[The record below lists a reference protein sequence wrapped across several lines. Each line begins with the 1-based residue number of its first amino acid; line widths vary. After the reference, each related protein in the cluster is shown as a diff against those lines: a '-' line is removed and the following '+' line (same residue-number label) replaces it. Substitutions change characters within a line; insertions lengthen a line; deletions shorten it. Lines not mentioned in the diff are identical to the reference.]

1 MKRWAGRGALRGIL
15 RAWACIGCAGLG
27 LGLVAADPYD
37 EAQQLFAVGRPA
49 EAAAVLGRALG
60 RGSAGPDGWFNL
72 GQAYSASGE
81 PGKALWAWR
90 QGLRVA
96 PRDGGLRA
104 SVAQARQ
111 RTGGLGLHPLAQWT
125 GWARAEEWAVGAL
138 AGSVTLAG
146 WLAMGW
152 LRGGRRSRGVGWVIG
167 AQLFMAGGWLA
178 SALGERWS
186 PDAVVVVREAAVA
199 VAPVPEAKA
208 VRTLAE
214 GVEVRVLRRHGDWVE
229 VEVDGAR
236 SGWLRATQ
244 LWGDRR

>member
-1 MKRWAGRGALRGIL
+1 MSGGTGRARAKGIL
-15 RAWACIGCAGLG
+15 LGWACGGLMG
-27 LGLVAADPYD
+27 WGLVAADPYD

-49 EAAAVLGRALG
+49 EAAAALG
-60 RGSAGPDGWFNL
+60 KALRTGSAGPDAWFNL

-111 RTGGLGLHPLAQWT
+111 RTGGLGVHPLAQWT
-125 GWARAEEWAVGAL
+125 GWARVEEWAAGAL
-138 AGSVTLAG
+138 LGSVTLVG
-146 WLAMGW
+146 WLATGW
-152 LRGGRRSRGVGWVIG
+152 VRRGRRGRAFGWVVG
-167 AQLFMAGGWLA
+167 AQLFLA
-178 SALGERWS
+178 SGWVASVLGERWS
-186 PDAVVVVREAAVA
+186 PDAVVVVREASLA
-199 VAPVPEAKA
+199 VAPVPEARA

-214 GVEVRVLRRHGDWVE
+214 GVEVRRMRRHGDWVE
-229 VEVDGAR
+229 VELDGAR
-236 SGWLRATQ
+236 AGWVRGVH

>member
-1 MKRWAGRGALRGIL
+1 MNRGTGRGGLRGIL
-15 RAWACIGCAGLG
+15 LGWACVGFLG
-27 LGLVAADPYD
+27 LGLAAADPYE

-49 EAAAVLGRALG
+49 EAAAVLGKAL
-60 RGSAGPDGWFNL
+60 RTGSAGPDAWFNL

-81 PGKALWAWR
+81 PGKALWAWK
-90 QGLRVA
+90 QGVRVA

-111 RTGGLGLHPLAQWT
+111 RTGGLGVHPLAQWA
-125 GWARAEEWAVGAL
+125 GWARVEEWAAGAMVGSA
-138 AGSVTLAG
+138 TLAV
-146 WLAMGW
+146 WLATGW
-152 LRGGRRSRGVGWVIG
+152 VRGGRRWPGFGWVIG
-167 AQLFMAGGWLA
+167 TQFFLAAGWLA
-178 SALGERWS
+178 SALGDRWS
-186 PDAVVVVREAAVA
+186 PDAVVVVREASVA

-236 SGWLRATQ
+236 MGWLRAVQ
-244 LWGDRR
+244 IWDDRR